1 MLIHRPGFPVVTP
14 FAKRLPVALVPEQYL
29 VSSMRLDMI
38 HNRCRRQFSCPLTLC
53 AKRILYQESLSRLLP
68 LAAIATLK
76 GVRSVAANM
85 QFGML
90 VAVTIIRQSR
100 AARMLAWFLRSFG
113 HNLLL
118 LSYVR
123 MRERM
128 KDASGQRKRAWRSTP
143 DPYAFLAIISI
154 ARTK

>member
-53 AKRILYQESLSRLLP
+53 TKRMPCQESLSRFLP
-68 LAAIATLK
+68 TTAVAALK
-76 GVRSVAANM
+76 GFLSVANM

-90 VAVTIIRQSR
+90 VAVAIVRQPR
-100 AARMLAWFLRSFG
+100 ASQMLAWFFRSFR
-113 HNLLL
+113 HNRLLL
-118 LSYVR
+118 PYVR

-128 KDASGQRKRAWRSTP
+128 KDASDQRKRAWGLTP
-143 DPYAFLAIISI
+143 DSYAFLAIISI

>member
-1 MLIHRPGFPVVTP
+1 MLIHRPGFPVVAF
-14 FAKRLPVALVPEQYL
+14 FAKRLPVVLIPKQRRISPV
-29 VSSMRLDMI
+29 RLNMI
-38 HNRCRRQFSCPLTLC
+38 HNRCRRQFSRLLTLC
-53 AKRILYQESLSRLLP
+53 AKRMPCQEPLSRPLP
-68 LAAIATLK
+68 TTA
-76 GVRSVAANM
+76 VAALDGTSPVTGV

-100 AARMLAWFLRSFG
+100 AAGMLAWDVRSFR
-113 HNLLL
+113 HNCLL

-128 KDASGQRKRAWRSTP
+128 KDSSGQRKRAWRLTP
-143 DPYAFLAIISI
+143 DSYAFLAIISI

>member
-1 MLIHRPGFPVVTP
+1 MLIHRPGFPVVALL
-14 FAKRLPVALVPEQYL
+14 AKRLPVLLIPEHHRISP
-29 VSSMRLDMI
+29 VRLDMI

-53 AKRILYQESLSRLLP
+53 AKRMPCQEPLSRLLP
-68 LAAIATLK
+68 TTAVAALK
-76 GVRSVAANM
+76 GVCSITNM

-113 HNLLL
+113 HNRLL

-154 ARTK
+154 ARSK